1 MDSTG
6 YQCPLWISSLCSLN
20 PSWNASVFLVLSAHP
35 LRSRSSL
42 SSPRNTSWTSL
53 SHAMACIIGYYHH
66 HLFGTTLFIDQWT
79 GYGGPTDCS
88 PFTAARSCKL
98 VNKEAGARQLLHTHQ
113 AYLHFSLHPSQTVDW
128 GACMN
133 SHSLLKCRK
142 DEGSSV
148 WQGGQTQ
155 GATSGQSGGGG
166 EDSAKPAGEKWEGQS
181 QK

>member
-6 YQCPLWISSLCSLN
+6 YQCPLWISSLCCLN

-53 SHAMACIIGYYHH
+53 SHAMACIIGYYHL
-66 HLFGTTLFIDQWT
+66 HLFGTMLFIDQWT